1 MLRGDVARIVA
12 PGRGSWAVVAAGRVR
27 NLGVEDMLLVAV
39 GPEDIANMKGP
50 DAHGPEVEHLR

>member
-1 MLRGDVARIVA
+1 MPRGDVARIVA

-27 NLGVEDMLLVAV
+27 NLGVEDMFLVAV

-50 DAHGPEVEHLR
+50 DAHCSEVDHLR